1 MAGTGAGPPRIRQ
14 NPPFRQLVVSTDP
27 DRAEGPVGSEGL
39 DLGIDEGVLIRLDEP
54 RGEG

>member
-1 MAGTGAGPPRIRQ
+1 LREQATRISLPEQATG
-14 NPPFRQLVVSTDP
+14 QLVVSTDP